1 MSIAYPLTLPTHTG
15 FRALEIG
22 AQTVVGMAASPF
34 TGEQQVYQWPGQWWQ
49 FMVELPP
56 MSQASAAI
64 WAAFFLALNGP
75 EGTFYMGPSI
85 RKASGGTVG
94 GTWTV
99 GSGATANSTVL
110 PVAGGTGELA
120 VGDWVQVGAT
130 TAMKLH
136 RVLQVNKS
144 GGNMVS
150 VDVFPRLRSAYANG
164 TALTF
169 TNPKGIFRLEGI
181 PAEAYDSRKICRG
194 LNFTALEAL

>member
-1 MSIAYPLTLPTHTG
+1 MAISYPLTLPTVTG
-15 FRALEIG
+15 FRTLEID
-22 AQTVVGMAASPF
+22 AQTVVGMNVSNY
-34 TGEQQVYQWPGQWWQ
+34 TGEQQVYAWPGQWNV
-49 FMVELPP
+49 FGIELPA
-56 MSQASAAI
+56 MTQANAAI
-64 WAAFFLALNGP
+64 WAAFFLALNPP

-85 RKASGGTVG
+85 RKTSGGTVG

-110 PVAGGTGELA
+110 PVTGGTGELA

-136 RVLQVNKS
+136 RVMKVNKS

-169 TNPKGIFRLEGI
+169 TNPKGIFRAARI
-181 PAEAYDSRKICRG
+181 PKEAYDSRKLCRG
-194 LNFTALEAL
+194 FTFVAFESQ

>member
-1 MSIAYPLTLPTHTG
+1 MAITYPLTLPTVTG
-15 FRALEIG
+15 FRALEID
-22 AQTVVGMAASPF
+22 AQTVVGMSASIY
-34 TGEQQVYQWPGQWWQ
+34 TGEQQVYPWPGQWLM
-49 FMVELPP
+49 FGVELPT
-56 MSQASAAI
+56 MTQVNAAI
-64 WAAFFLALNGP
+64 WQAFFMALNGP

-85 RKASGGTVG
+85 RKTSGGTVG

-110 PVAGGTGELA
+110 PVTGGTGELA

-130 TAMKLH
+130 TAMRLH

-169 TNPKGIFRLEGI
+169 TNPKGIFRSARI
-181 PAEAYDSRKICRG
+181 PKESYDSRRLCHG
-194 LNFTALEAL
+194 LSFVAVESL